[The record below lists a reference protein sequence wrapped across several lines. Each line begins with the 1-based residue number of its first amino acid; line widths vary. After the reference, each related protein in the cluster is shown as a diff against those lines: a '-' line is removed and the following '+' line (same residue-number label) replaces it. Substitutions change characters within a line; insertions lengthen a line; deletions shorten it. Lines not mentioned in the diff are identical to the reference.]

1 MAVRSLASRENSRA
15 ERRRKLV
22 FDEMLLEREKII
34 CGNREESFKIIENDV
49 SRIGDIKMSIM
60 RRNE

>member
-1 MAVRSLASRENSRA
+1 MRSLASRENSRA

-49 SRIGDIKMSIM
+49 SRIGDIKVFIM

>member
-1 MAVRSLASRENSRA
+1 MRSLASRENSRA

-49 SRIGDIKMSIM
+49 SRIGDIKVSIM

>member
-1 MAVRSLASRENSRA
+1 MRSLASRENSRA

-22 FDEMLLEREKII
+22 FDEMLLEREKI

-49 SRIGDIKMSIM
+49 SRIGDIKVFIM

>member
-1 MAVRSLASRENSRA
+1 MRSLASRENSRA

-49 SRIGDIKMSIM
+49 SRIGDVKVSIM

>member
-1 MAVRSLASRENSRA
+1 MRSLASRENSRA

-22 FDEMLLEREKII
+22 FDFGERENHLATEKKV
-34 CGNREESFKIIENDV
+34 FKIIENDV
-49 SRIGDIKMSIM
+49 SRIGDIKVSIM